1 MYVPLYTFCKI
12 NRYLIYSD
20 WAFEVTL
27 RSSSAILDSPCADS
41 PDRCSVCNKD
51 VKFI

>member
-27 RSSSAILDSPCADS
+27 RSHFGFALC
-41 PDRCSVCNKD
+41 R
-51 VKFI
+51 FT